1 MANVECRKFAP
12 NIFNKSKCSNCFRL
26 KEDHSASA
34 IELNKASRKI
44 SKCGYLFVAPD
55 WDFSNPINRTK
66 RWQRRWFV
74 LYDDGELT
82 YSVDD
87 HPETIPQACIDMNK
101 VMEVARADDVT
112 GNLFSVAITAPDR
125 VHFVKGT
132 CKEESTWWLEVLQIF
147 PRSSIKT
154 GRAKRNATFPG
165 GISTTYIAQ
174 YAGTAIQ
181 TPPVKCTESSKE
193 KPRTISPDRST
204 EQKIQQDLVHE
215 IPVHDTQ
222 PVQDGILEL
231 PVSVGVS
238 TDEQP
243 GNEGEQ
249 GSPVLTPRK
258 DPKRE
263 MIDTNNTSTCAS
275 KSDGTNRYKK
285 IKSKTSEGTRAYRSL
300 RSNTCE
306 NLSVIPQDYSRKSSR
321 FAKTIR

>member
-1 MANVECRKFAP
+1 MAMVECRKFAP
-12 NIFNKSKCSNCFRL
+12 NIFNKSKCSACFRL

-55 WDFSNPINRTK
+55 WDFSNPVNRTK

-101 VMEVARADDVT
+101 VMEVARADEVT
-112 GNLFSVAITAPDR
+112 GNPFSVAITAPDR

-165 GISTTYIAQ
+165 GISTTYMAQ
-174 YAGTAIQ
+174 YSGSAIQ
-181 TPPVKCTESSKE
+181 TPPVKGEAKEAAAEEKELVKEVPVKESAAVPLLVSPPPTARPSSK
-193 KPRTISPDRST
+193 I
-204 EQKIQQDLVHE
+204 
-215 IPVHDTQ
+215 
-222 PVQDGILEL
+222 
-231 PVSVGVS
+231 
-238 TDEQP
+238 
-243 GNEGEQ
+243 GEH
-249 GSPVLTPRK
+249 
-258 DPKRE
+258 
-263 MIDTNNTSTCAS
+263 
-275 KSDGTNRYKK
+275 
-285 IKSKTSEGTRAYRSL
+285 TSELQS
-300 RSNTCE
+300 
-306 NLSVIPQDYSRKSSR
+306 P
-321 FAKTIR
+321 

>member
-1 MANVECRKFAP
+1 MAAVDVCRKFAP
-12 NIFNKSKCSNCFRL
+12 NIFNKNKCSACFGL

-74 LYDDGELT
+74 LHDDGELT

-112 GNLFSVAITAPDR
+112 GNLHSVAITAPDR

-132 CKEESTWWLEVLQIF
+132 CEEESTWWLEVLQIF

-165 GISTTYIAQ
+165 GISTTYMAQ
-174 YAGTAIQ
+174 YAGGTASGPIQ
-181 TPPVKCTESSKE
+181 TPPVKCQAESEMHSK
-193 KPRTISPDRST
+193 S
-204 EQKIQQDLVHE
+204 LVHE
-215 IPVHDTQ
+215 VPVHD
-222 PVQDGILEL
+222 
-231 PVSVGVS
+231 
-238 TDEQP
+238 
-243 GNEGEQ
+243 
-249 GSPVLTPRK
+249 K
-258 DPKRE
+258 DHQVERE
-263 MIDTNNTSTCAS
+263 A
-275 KSDGTNRYKK
+275 G
-285 IKSKTSEGTRAYRSL
+285 
-300 RSNTCE
+300 
-306 NLSVIPQDYSRKSSR
+306 
-321 FAKTIR
+321 